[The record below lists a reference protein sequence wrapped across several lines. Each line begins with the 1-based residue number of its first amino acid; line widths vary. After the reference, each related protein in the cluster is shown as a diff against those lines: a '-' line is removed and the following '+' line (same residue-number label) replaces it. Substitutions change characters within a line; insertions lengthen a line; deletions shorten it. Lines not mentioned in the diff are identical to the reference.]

1 MDTETPSALRKVP
14 LGQTGLT
21 VSELGFGGI
30 PIIRLTSSE
39 AERVVHHAF
48 DLGITFF
55 DTANAY
61 QDSELKM
68 GRALGQVRDKVVLAT
83 KSFMR
88 DGDVVIEHLENSLR
102 QLNTDYVDIFQ
113 LHQISREEEWEEVNR
128 PGGAMDRLAR
138 ARDEGKIRY
147 LGFSSHSL
155 DMAVRLVRTGLF
167 ATVQFPF
174 NFIEQEGM
182 QELQPAAKEAGM
194 GILAMKPFA
203 GGAIDNGPLAF
214 SFLRQYPEV
223 IPLPGFDSLAS
234 VQEIVSLYARPNQVG
249 ESEQKGMEE
258 YRNKLG
264 QRFCRRCEYCQPCP
278 AGVMITTAMGYP
290 LMASRMSARTALEFA
305 QEAMETVPLCEE
317 CGECEE
323 KCPYDLPIVQ
333 MIQENYQLFEKH
345 KAQFDHE

>member
-39 AERVVHHAF
+39 AERVVRHAF

-61 QDSELKM
+61 KDSELKM

-88 DGDVVIEHLENSLR
+88 DGDGIREHLETSLR
-102 QLNTDYVDIFQ
+102 QLNTDYVDLFQ
-113 LHQISREEEWEEVNR
+113 LHQISREEEWQEVTG
-128 PGGAMDRLAR
+128 PGGAMDKLIQ
-138 ARDEGKIRY
+138 ARDEGKIRW

-155 DMAVRLVRTGLF
+155 DMALRLIRTGQF

-174 NFIEQEGM
+174 NFIESEGM
-182 QELQPAAKEAGM
+182 QDLLPVAQQAGVCV
-194 GILAMKPFA
+194 LAMKPFA
-203 GGAIDNGPLAF
+203 GGVIDDGPLAF
-214 SFLRQYPEV
+214 SFLRQYPDV
-223 IPLPGFDSLAS
+223 IPLPGLDSVAA
-234 VQEIVSLYARPNQVG
+234 VDEIVSLYAQANQVNDA
-249 ESEQKGMEE
+249 EQRRMED
-258 YRNKLG
+258 YRQELG
-264 QRFCRRCEYCQPCP
+264 RRFCRRCEYCQPCP
-278 AGVMITTAMGYP
+278 SGVLITTAMGYP
-290 LMASRMSARTALEFA
+290 LMASRMSPQTAVEFA
-305 QEAMETVPLCEE
+305 REAMETVPLCEE

-323 KCPYDLPIVQ
+323 KCPYDLPIMQ
-333 MIQENYQLFEKH
+333 MIREHHQLFEKH
-345 KAQFDHE
+345 KAQVEG